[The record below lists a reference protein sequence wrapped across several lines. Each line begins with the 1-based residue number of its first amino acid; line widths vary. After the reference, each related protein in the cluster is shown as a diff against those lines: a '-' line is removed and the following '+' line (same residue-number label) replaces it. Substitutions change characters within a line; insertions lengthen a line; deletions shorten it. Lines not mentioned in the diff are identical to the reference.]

1 MSLVPRLPRRAWQVL
16 GASTFSAI
24 GTGFVMPFT
33 IVYLHEI
40 RGISLATAGLA
51 MATMPVAALASSFGS
66 GPLIDRFGP
75 RRVLVGM
82 LVIASLG
89 SLTLIAV
96 RHPWQAF
103 VAAGLLGIG
112 ISSSWVGLQPTL
124 ASIVPA
130 TQRADSFA
138 VQFALLNAGF
148 GIGGLA
154 GGLIVDLDKPRTFE
168 ALYAFDAASFLA
180 FALVMALLHDVGA
193 PLPAVA
199 AAGSAEGYRAVIR
212 DHVFARV
219 WTLNTLFVAV
229 GQVQLDTAFPAYV
242 ILFAKQSPSVV
253 GAAFAANTFTIVLFQ
268 FVVSRWVKGR
278 RRTRGLMVQAG
289 FWAAAWTLTLAAGE
303 LAWGNAAPVAFV
315 AAAVLLA
322 FGEMLHA
329 PIVPAIVN
337 DLAPE
342 ELRGRYNAANA
353 VSWQTARI
361 VGAPVA
367 GIFLGAGLAAPL
379 LLVFVG
385 ACGLAA
391 LLAVDLE
398 RRLPPAA
405 NGLVAPVT
413 PLGEEREPA
422 VDDDRL
428 PADHVRAG

>member
-1 MSLVPRLPRRAWQVL
+1 MSLVPRLPRRAWHVL
-16 GASTFSAI
+16 GASTFSAV

-82 LVIASLG
+82 LVTASLG

-96 RHPWQAF
+96 RHPWHAF
-103 VAAGLLGIG
+103 VAAALLGVG

-130 TQRADSFA
+130 TQRADAFA

-148 GIGGLA
+148 GIGGLV

-180 FALVMALLHDVGA
+180 FALVMALLRDVGG

-199 AAGSAEGYRAVIR
+199 AVSAEGYRAVIR

-219 WTLNTLFVAV
+219 WTLNTLFVAI

-242 ILFAKQSPSVV
+242 ILFAEQSPRVV

-268 FVVSRWVKGR
+268 FVVSKRIKGR

-315 AAAVLLA
+315 GAAVLLA

-329 PIVPAIVN
+329 PTVPAIVN

-385 ACGLAA
+385 ACGVAA
-391 LLAVDLE
+391 LLALDLE

-405 NGLVAPVT
+405 NGLVAPAA
-413 PLGEEREPA
+413 PLGEERVAA

-428 PADHVRAG
+428 AADHVRTG

>member
-1 MSLVPRLPRRAWQVL
+1 MSLIPRLPRRAWQVL
-16 GASTFSAI
+16 AASTLSAA

-66 GPLIDRFGP
+66 GPLIDRLGP

-89 SLTLIAV
+89 SLSLIAV
-96 RHPWQAF
+96 QHPWQAF
-103 VAAGLLGIG
+103 VAAGLLGVG

-130 TQRADSFA
+130 VQRSDTFA

-148 GIGGLA
+148 GVGGLA
-154 GGLIVDLDKPRTFE
+154 GGFIVDLDRPRTFD

-193 PLPAVA
+193 PMPAA
-199 AAGSAEGYRAVIR
+199 AAGYAQGYRAVVR

-219 WTLNTLFVAV
+219 WALNTLFVAI
-229 GQVQLDTAFPAYV
+229 GQVQIDTAFPAYV
-242 ILFAKQSPSVV
+242 VLFADQSPSVV

-268 FVVSRWVKGR
+268 FLVSRWIRGR
-278 RRTRGLMVQAG
+278 RRTRGLVIQAG
-289 FWAAAWTLTLAAGE
+289 FWAGAWTLTLAAGE
-303 LAWGNAAPVAFV
+303 LSFGNGTSVAFV
-315 AAAVLLA
+315 GAAILLA
-322 FGEMLHA
+322 FGEMLHS
-329 PIVPAIVN
+329 PTVPAIVN
-337 DLAPE
+337 DLAPDD
-342 ELRGRYNAANA
+342 LRGRYNAANA
-353 VSWQTARI
+353 VSWQAARI

-391 LLAVDLE
+391 LMALELE
-398 RRLPPAA
+398 RRLPAVA
-405 NGLVAPVT
+405 NGITVALPA
-413 PLGEEREPA
+413 LREQREAA

-428 PADHVRAG
+428 AADHVRTG